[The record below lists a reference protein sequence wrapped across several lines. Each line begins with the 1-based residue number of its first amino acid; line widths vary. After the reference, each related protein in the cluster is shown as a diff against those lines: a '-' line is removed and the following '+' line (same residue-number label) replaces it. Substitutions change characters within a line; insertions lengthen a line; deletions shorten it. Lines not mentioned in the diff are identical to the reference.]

1 MIVSSILCVIIYISM
16 RTECVHINHVTAPL
30 FVEPGQPL
38 LLVCDYDYQPEEES
52 QLDLKWYFNDSPIPV
67 FQWVPSMGKQPQVV
81 SPLFRGMVDTGYEAN
96 NNSFKKHQA
105 LHIPHPDHRL
115 SGSYMCKVSSFLD
128 EDFQQSQVMV
138 ITYHK
143 KSNSHIYLHEKIRTW
158 SKLNVWWME
167 LFLNLTSTY
176 L

>member
-1 MIVSSILCVIIYISM
+1 M

-81 SPLFRGMVDTGYEAN
+81 SPLFRGMVDTGYKAN

-128 EDFQQSQVMV
+128 EDFQQSQVTV
-138 ITYHK
+138 ITYPK
-143 KSNSHIYLHEKIRTW
+143 EVKLSYLPSRENKDLVKVECVVDGAFPEPNINI
-158 SKLNVWWME
+158 SLKNK
-167 LFLNLTSTY
+167 
-176 L
+176 